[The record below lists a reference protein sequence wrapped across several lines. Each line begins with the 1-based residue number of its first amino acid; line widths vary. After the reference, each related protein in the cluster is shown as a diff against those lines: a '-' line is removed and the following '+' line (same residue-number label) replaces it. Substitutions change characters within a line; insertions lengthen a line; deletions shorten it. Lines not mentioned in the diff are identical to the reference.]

1 MIWYDWHYWIHRTLA
16 VPWIILNIQICF
28 LNKMQSQYI
37 QNIHNCVWSR
47 TKSTKSERKWGS
59 IVLAKGGL
67 QCCFKF
73 WRYQTQDLLYMNA
86 KVPLRQSWAWIQPS
100 NPQTSGQRFIPKLAS
115 SKLIDLAFGAKDCS
129 WTHEFLTP
137 QVFGKLL
144 KTTAY
149 RMPPCS
155 KFLKVNG
162 IRERNRN
169 WNGTV
174 WHFSWMSWTIMSW

>member
-86 KVPLRQSWAWIQPS
+86 KVHCGKVGLGFNQAIHNIRPEIHSQARIVE
-100 NPQTSGQRFIPKLAS
+100 
-115 SKLIDLAFGAKDCS
+115 LIDLAFGAKDCS
-129 WTHEFLTP
+129 WIHEFLTP

-174 WHFSWMSWTIMSW
+174 WHFSWMSRTIMSW